1 MNMPTPRRKPKD
13 QPVAR
18 ELRRQIKEQLVSL
31 RQSGT
36 QVSEMAAK
44 LEVLPATVYQLLE
57 GETTP
62 TAAVLCNSCRNL
74 AMSFQVD
81 GFRIGATDFPAK
93 TQRPPLTEIQLG
105 LFELKASAI
114 SNELSISVKKA
125 NTAIEL
131 DVRLAG

>member
-1 MNMPTPRRKPKD
+1 MTTVVD
-13 QPVAR
+13 
-18 ELRRQIKEQLVSL
+18 ELRRQIKKQLL
-31 RQSGT
+31 NRKDSGMR
-36 QVSEMAAK
+36 VSEMAAK
-44 LEVLPATVYQLLE
+44 LGVKPATVYQLLE

-74 AMSFQVD
+74 KMSFAID
-81 GFRIGATDFPAK
+81 GHQIGATDFPAK
-93 TQRPPLTEIQLG
+93 TQRPPVSEIQLG

-114 SNELSISVKKA
+114 SDELSISVKKA